1 MYAPVLRR
9 IPVSSQALHYGLM
22 LAASAAWVSAVSQP
36 LSPGQDWT
44 THRLLGLAALV
55 LLALGWWDAARAHRF
70 HNWIVRWREG
80 LFALRSL
87 LLGRGPADR
96 RREEILNA
104 LIPLGL
110 LAATVTVL
118 AGLPS
123 VIRLDAVLHPA
134 AWVMQARH
142 VHAYAGGAL
151 MVLWLA
157 DLTSLLFLGLQ
168 KLGRGQARPQDSVA
182 KPGMR

>member
-1 MYAPVLRR
+1 MYAPVIRR
-9 IPVSSQALHYGLM
+9 IPASAQALHYGLM

-36 LSPGQDWT
+36 LSPAQDWT

-55 LLALGWWDAARAHRF
+55 LLVLGWWDAARAHRF
-70 HNWIVRWREG
+70 HDWIGNWREG
-80 LFALRSL
+80 PLALRSL
-87 LLGRGPADR
+87 LLGRGRAEK
-96 RREEILNA
+96 RREEILHA

-118 AGLPS
+118 SGLPS

-134 AWVMQARH
+134 AWVLQARQ

-168 KLGRGQARPQDSVA
+168 KLGRGQTRPQDPVA
-182 KPGMR
+182 KPGLR